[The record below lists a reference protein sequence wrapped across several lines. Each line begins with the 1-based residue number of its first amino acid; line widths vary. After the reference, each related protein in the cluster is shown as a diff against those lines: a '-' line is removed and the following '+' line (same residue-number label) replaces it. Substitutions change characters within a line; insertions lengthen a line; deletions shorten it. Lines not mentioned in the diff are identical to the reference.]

1 MKFPQI
7 LLGCSGY
14 RSWRAPF
21 QVCSTAAHLAVPAA
35 CAGGHLGLLCSAPS
49 PWPTTAGHIAGASQ
63 GFPTAKPLFPARRW
77 ERAGEAPVPLGKGS
91 THHHGPQ
98 RLPGLA
104 PCPGGAVLAGTHQG
118 HTRTACCHLIAPV
131 VASTPMP
138 KAACSMSRNASGLAH
153 GCRAPVRVT
162 SSSDPRSCTEVELR
176 SVTLMFMSR
185 EMIPSPCPE
194 FSGYKFRQY
203 LTT

>member
-35 CAGGHLGLLCSAPS
+35 RAGGHLGLLCSAPS

-63 GFPTAKPLFPARRW
+63 GFPTATPLFPARRW
-77 ERAGEAPVPLGKGS
+77 ERAGETPVPLGKGS

-98 RLPGLA
+98 RLPGPA
-104 PCPGGAVLAGTHQG
+104 PCPGGAVWAGTHQDS
-118 HTRTACCHLIAPV
+118 HTPV
-131 VASTPMP
+131 
-138 KAACSMSRNASGLAH
+138 H
-153 GCRAPVRVT
+153 VT

-176 SVTLMFMSR
+176 SVTLVVTSR
-185 EMIPSPCPE
+185 EMIPSPCPK
-194 FSGYKFRQY
+194 FSGYKFRQC

>member
-98 RLPGLA
+98 CLPGLA
-104 PCPGGAVLAGTHQG
+104 PCPGGAVLAGTHQDSLLPPHCPG
-118 HTRTACCHLIAPV
+118 GGFHPHAKGSLLHEQKCL
-131 VASTPMP
+131 
-138 KAACSMSRNASGLAH
+138 GL
-153 GCRAPVRVT
+153 GPRV
-162 SSSDPRSCTEVELR
+162 PHSCARHEL
-176 SVTLMFMSR
+176 V
-185 EMIPSPCPE
+185 
-194 FSGYKFRQY
+194 
-203 LTT
+203 